1 MVKRL
6 SDMPEV
12 EAHHL
17 RRIECP
23 TFDDTPALPGKPL
36 AQRRVALI
44 STAGLHRRGDRP
56 FRPGDVRHSQADI
69 GKAASLL
76 GYMPTHDVARGL
88 KLSIRWYG
96 EHLAP

>member
-44 STAGLHRRGDRP
+44 STAGTCSPTGCSIAAGAMKP
-56 FRPGDVRHSQADI
+56 SCWVR
-69 GKAASLL
+69 K
-76 GYMPTHDVARGL
+76 PRVR
-88 KLSIRWYG
+88 
-96 EHLAP
+96 